1 MPGIFP
7 AATPTEPTV
16 SHTPITFTFAGWE
29 YLSSHFS
36 CSVSLLVSPDA
47 SISFNCPDA
56 FLVSLLVAIEEF
68 GHADG

>member
-16 SHTPITFTFAGWE
+16 SHTPTTFTFAGWE

-36 CSVSLLVSPDA
+36 CGVILLMSPDA
-47 SISFNCPDA
+47 SLSFSVQMLSTLFP
-56 FLVSLLVAIEEF
+56 FL
-68 GHADG
+68 